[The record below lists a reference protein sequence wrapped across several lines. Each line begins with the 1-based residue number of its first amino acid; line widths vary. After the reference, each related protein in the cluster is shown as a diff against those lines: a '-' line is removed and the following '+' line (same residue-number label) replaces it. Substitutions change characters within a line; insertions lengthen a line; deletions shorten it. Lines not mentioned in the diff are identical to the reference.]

1 MSSVNTWIYDIIS
14 ETVWCKNG
22 AGAGESTC
30 TRVLLEKELEKLSE
44 AIIKTCA
51 FALIRN
57 QQNDRIN
64 NDLSDYKSKIPFQTA
79 S

>member
-1 MSSVNTWIYDIIS
+1 MHSS
-14 ETVWCKNG
+14 
-22 AGAGESTC
+22 
-30 TRVLLEKELEKLSE
+30 LEKELEKLSE
-44 AIIKTCA
+44 AIIIKTCA